1 MGVVQNLS
9 KNYELPQT
17 YLDGF
22 LANFWK
28 SVQKHKDD
36 PSKYSQKVRII
47 ATFMKYLIQK
57 GLFDPTIKYQIWV
70 DLCSSNASIHS
81 AVAELFKVLQ
91 KSGDQK
97 TDN

>member
-1 MGVVQNLS
+1 
-9 KNYELPQT
+9 
-17 YLDGF
+17 
-22 LANFWK
+22 
-28 SVQKHKDD
+28 
-36 PSKYSQKVRII
+36 
-47 ATFMKYLIQK
+47 MKYLIQK